1 MGTGMRANTVAA
13 MKAMR
18 IACAVVLLSLGFGHQ
33 PVQGLAVAQ
42 VRDAVAAQ
50 AADYRLPDGSFAG
63 LCIGAEDGPLARHSR
78 GLPRCD
84 VCLMS
89 AGVLLPLPDTTSWLK
104 TRFAWLSNAPRGS
117 AAVTAWAANGIPR
130 SRGPPVTL

>member
-1 MGTGMRANTVAA
+1 MQARTVAA
-13 MKAMR
+13 MRAMR
-18 IACAVVLLSLGFGHQ
+18 ICCAIVLLSLAFGHQ
-33 PVQGLAVAQ
+33 PASAFASAQ
-42 VRDAVAAQ
+42 VYDAVEADT
-50 AADYRLPDGSFAG
+50 ADYRLPDGSFAG

-117 AAVTAWAANGIPR
+117 AAVTAWAATGIPR
-130 SRGPPVTL
+130 SRGPPVTI